1 MLDKYSIKSKLSLL
15 TFIII
20 ATLILLTTK
29 ELFNLK
35 DALMDSKKTM
45 LQTQIE
51 TVVSLMEYYEK
62 QIKEGKLSQSDGQNA
77 AKEAIKNLRYNKE
90 EYFFIL
96 DTQVRGVMHPI
107 KPKLDNIDLSG
118 IKDPNGVA
126 LFVEFA
132 RVANESGDGFVEYM
146 WNKPGNKVP
155 LPKLSYVKLFKA
167 WGWIVGSGVYIDDI
181 DEEFSV
187 LMTKDIIKI
196 SILSILL
203 FLFIIA
209 IRRSVVSKLLLMQ
222 TMAHE
227 LASGDG
233 DLTKRI
239 QIDGND
245 EATKTAS
252 SINDFISA
260 TQTIIQQVKSSS
272 HESSS
277 IASELSTTTLSI
289 GQAAEDQANIVTQ
302 TTRDSDLMKEAM
314 QSSALE
320 AMSVRQRAL
329 DTRDNLKEAQ
339 NALHETIEQ
348 LNITVEMENEMN
360 VRLNSLSQE
369 ASQVKQVLDVIAD
382 IADQTNL
389 LALNAAIEAARA
401 GEHGRGF
408 AVVADEVRKLAERT
422 QKSLLET
429 NATVNVIVQSINE
442 ITEQMNKNVQRIE
455 VLSQSSK
462 EVNEHTQTAVLTL
475 AETVDAIEKLSSD
488 AQQNANTTESI
499 IQKIGDINTLS
510 SSNARSVEEI
520 AAAAEHLHHM
530 TEQLSE
536 QISVFKT

>member
-1 MLDKYSIKSKLSLL
+1 MFDKYSIKSKLSLL

-35 DALMDSKKTM
+35 DALIDSKKTM

-51 TVVSLMEYYEK
+51 TVLSLMEYYEK
-62 QIKEGKLSQSDGQNA
+62 QIKEGKLSQLDGQNA
-77 AKEAIKNLRYNKE
+77 AKEAIKNLRYNKK

-107 KPKLDNIDLSG
+107 KPKLDNIDLSS

-181 DEEFSV
+181 DEEFSII
-187 LMTKDIIKI
+187 MTKDIINI

-289 GQAAEDQANIVTQ
+289 GQAAEDQASIVTQ

-320 AMSVRQRAL
+320 AMSVRQKAL

-339 NALHETIEQ
+339 NALHGTIEQ

-462 EVNEHTQTAVLTL
+462 EVNDHTQTAVLTL

>member
-1 MLDKYSIKSKLSLL
+1 MFDKYSIKSKLSLL

-35 DALMDSKKTM
+35 DALIDSKKTM

-51 TVVSLMEYYEK
+51 TVLSLMEYYEK
-62 QIKEGKLSQSDGQNA
+62 QIKEGKLSQLDGQNA
-77 AKEAIKNLRYNKE
+77 AKEAIKNLRYNKK

-107 KPKLDNIDLSG
+107 KPKLDNIDLSS

-181 DEEFSV
+181 DEEFSII
-187 LMTKDIIKI
+187 MTKDIINI

-289 GQAAEDQANIVTQ
+289 GQAAEDQASIVTQ

-320 AMSVRQRAL
+320 AMSVRQKAL

-339 NALHETIEQ
+339 NALHGTIEQ

-455 VLSQSSK
+455 VLSQSSE

>member
-35 DALMDSKKTM
+35 DALIDSKKTM

-187 LMTKDIIKI
+187 IMTKDIINI

-209 IRRSVVSKLLLMQ
+209 IQRSVVSKLLLMQ

-260 TQTIIQQVKSSS
+260 TQMIIQQVKSSS

-289 GQAAEDQANIVTQ
+289 GQAAEDQASIVTQ

-320 AMSVRQRAL
+320 AMSVRQKAL

-455 VLSQSSK
+455 VLSQSSE

-520 AAAAEHLHHM
+520 AAAAEHLHHT
-530 TEQLSE
+530 TEQLTE